1 MTSLIKKVILPAILA
16 VAVAA
21 PLTAQEQPIELAGD
35 VKLALVTTD
44 DSGQTTTSYV
54 APEKVVPGDRLL
66 FTTNF
71 RNSGAELVE
80 NFAVTNPLPGAV
92 QLASDAD
99 PALLVSVDGGKTWGQ
114 LDALSV
120 AQEDGSSRAAKHS
133 DVTHVRWTLASVQP
147 GESGRVEYPAIVR

>member
-35 VKLALVTTD
+35 VKLAVVTTD

-99 PALLVSVDGGKTWGQ
+99 PALLVSVDGGTTWGQ
-114 LDALSV
+114 LDGLAVAL
-120 AQEDGSSRAAKHS
+120 EDGSSRAATHS